1 MTVAADDIVYE
12 PLDYPGTLA
21 RLEDLGGREVLVEMR
36 VGDLHGPCRLAARGV
51 LVGPPRGQ
59 EELTARRPPGDDLE
73 AFMLDT
79 GGFFAVREEEFVSAQ
94 WHAGRDEGQFSAQP
108 RLNIAFRDSVLH
120 LAVLWR
126 HDPPPG

>member
-1 MTVAADDIVYE
+1 MSVAGDEIVYE
-12 PLDYPGTLA
+12 PLDYSGTLA
-21 RLEDLGGREVLVEMR
+21 RLEELAGRELLVELR
-36 VGDLHGPCRLAARGV
+36 VGDLQGPCRIAARGV

-59 EELTARRPPGDDLE
+59 AELTARRPPGDDLE
-73 AFMLDT
+73 AFMLDS

-108 RLNIAFRDSVLH
+108 RLNINFRDSVLH

-126 HDPPPG
+126 HDPPPE